1 MTKTITAI
9 LLLSLFL
16 VTWLFVKHEESH
28 ESELEAK
35 ELQYKTRIDSIKA
48 HYRELILEDS
58 ITFQHY
64 ADAKLEAERAR
75 NESDIWK
82 RRYEH
87 EKNNHH
93 HFSPDSITAL
103 LSRIPD

>member
-1 MTKTITAI
+1 MKYFSVIVFF
-9 LLLSLFL
+9 LLVGL
-16 VTWLFVKHEESH
+16 VVLYFSKESGHSREMREKEE
-28 ESELEAK
+28 
-35 ELQYKTRIDSIKA
+35 QYKIRIDSIKA

-75 NESDIWK
+75 NETTIWK

-87 EKNNHH
+87 EKNNHRT
-93 HFSPDSITAL
+93 FTSASIDSL
-103 LSRIPD
+103 LSKLPD